1 LVFVPAPGTT
11 ITRGY
16 TQPYLF
22 KRSLCTSTPYKARA
36 RIRSEGRLS
45 NPVLS
50 FVYKRQHHLCVQQIA
65 GLEARHTI
73 AALPQ
78 DMPLTRKQAWRRVR
92 VVRHEVGSGETKD
105 DEAAAAAAAA
115 ACAKRPASDWIRQ
128 MTQRPQQQQQRE
140 PSPPPRTPAA
150 RTERSDSSDSATR
163 SPERERDALDN
174 WRLPK
179 EGRHP
184 SARPGAS
191 AAKRQA
197 AAACVRVGSRVSFNT
212 VVAAILIPSAKDLH
226 AAARQELWWQE
237 TDYRDFRINFIQ
249 FMRTPPAAAAGEGPE
264 LVPVEI
270 VAESKSSQDEEEG
283 KVMQDDEEV
292 QQPVVVDA
300 AVYEDARATEK
311 VRAWPVQSEPELA
324 LPPPGL
330 VAKQSSA
337 SLSDSDTSP
346 PTPPSEPG
354 TLTPSSDGGESD
366 ESVETAADISCCHEA
381 GLPPVSPEPLL
392 PSSTY
397 EEQSVTS
404 SSSTTTT
411 SAPAAD
417 IAQGRWQDD
426 EEVERAGSS
435 VQHGGSSPSCSLG
448 WSSPDEGNTAD
459 EDGEGDGE
467 EDEEEDEEG
476 NTIRVRRAF
485 SNLETARRGGGGGSS
500 GSGSGLSAL
509 VSGDDSSDGG
519 DSSDSS
525 DGGEGSGRHH
535 DRPRALSLD
544 GWFTCGLENGVN
556 AKSYETHD
564 HAGRLRDLVKLAP
577 LPAVCPT
584 PPLMDANA
592 NQEVDLNDAL
602 RRLGVT
608 FNVSVKGGDGVA
620 RRRQSLDDVG
630 AGGDNGG
637 ETKCRA
643 EGDCDD
649 DDVARGFSPSAAAAA
664 ANRGMVWVV
673 RNEEL
678 CVSSS
683 GCVVLGPD
691 R

>member
-1 LVFVPAPGTT
+1 
-11 ITRGY
+11 
-16 TQPYLF
+16 
-22 KRSLCTSTPYKARA
+22 
-36 RIRSEGRLS
+36 
-45 NPVLS
+45 
-50 FVYKRQHHLCVQQIA
+50 
-65 GLEARHTI
+65 
-73 AALPQ
+73 
-78 DMPLTRKQAWRRVR
+78 MPLTRKQAWRRVR
-92 VVRHEVGSGETKD
+92 VVRHELGSGETKD
-105 DEAAAAAAAA
+105 DEAAA

-128 MTQRPQQQQQRE
+128 MTQRPQQQQQQQQRD

-150 RTERSDSSDSATR
+150 RTKRSDSSDSATR

-249 FMRTPPAAAAGEGPE
+249 FMRTPPAAAAAAVEGPE

-270 VAESKSSQDEEEG
+270 VAESKSSQDDEEG

-337 SLSDSDTSP
+337 GSPSPSLSSASLSDSDTSP
-346 PTPPSEPG
+346 PTPPSEQG
-354 TLTPSSDGGESD
+354 TLTSSSDGGESD
-366 ESVETAADISCCHEA
+366 ESFETAADISCCPA
-381 GLPPVSPEPLL
+381 SSSLPPVSPEPLP
-392 PSSTY
+392 PSWTY

-404 SSSTTTT
+404 SSSTMTT

-417 IAQGRWQDD
+417 IAKGRWQDD
-426 EEVERAGSS
+426 EEVKRAGSG

-448 WSSPDEGNTAD
+448 WSSTDEGNTAD
-459 EDGEGDGE
+459 EDGEGDDDE
-467 EDEEEDEEG
+467 EEEEEEEDEEG
-476 NTIRVRRAF
+476 NTIRVRRAS
-485 SNLETARRGGGGGSS
+485 SNLETARRGDGGGS

-509 VSGDDSSDGG
+509 VSADDSSDG
-519 DSSDSS
+519 SDSG

-544 GWFTCGLENGVN
+544 GWFTCGLENSVN

-584 PPLMDANA
+584 PPLMAANA

-608 FNVSVKGGDGVA
+608 FNVSVKGGDGVS
-620 RRRQSLDDVG
+620 RRRTSLDDVG

-664 ANRGMVWVV
+664 ANRKVLESSSEKMQQQQHVGFENTASLTAQMDV
-673 RNEEL
+673 
-678 CVSSS
+678 CVS
-683 GCVVLGPD
+683 
-691 R
+691 